1 MATSLKDVG
10 KSTPVVEVIRRVL
23 EGKTKPVT
31 VEELTVHVMDSWN
44 RDFPGTPYE
53 DVALVYKLAT
63 RLLGCQVFF
72 DEVDDEVPVVEG
84 LEERDEPIP
93 LHPRMSFEELNRI
106 ADLIRHVK
114 LLLPPS
120 STVSVQVEDKAPAG
134 GRRKKS

>member
-1 MATSLKDVG
+1 MATGLKDVG
-10 KSTPVVEVIRRVL
+10 KNTPVVEVIRRVL
-23 EGKTKPVT
+23 EGKSKPVT
-31 VEELTVHVMDSWN
+31 VEELTVHVMDSWQ

-72 DEVDDEVPVVEG
+72 DEVDGEVPVVEG
-84 LEERDEPIP
+84 LEEWEEPIP

-106 ADLIRHVK
+106 VDSVRHVK

-120 STVSVQVEDKAPAG
+120 ATVSVQVDEKTPAG
-134 GRRKKS
+134 VRRKKS